1 MDLLIKKSFLNR
13 IIILIILIVGCS
25 KSNDMG
31 SGNPENEENNEEEVE
46 ETFNY
51 ASDAP
56 YNLNIVYFIP
66 KGSSKRKDAHRR
78 LSEIL
83 IQGQDFYKQHMMEYG
98 FGEKTFNMLI
108 DAEKNRIKIIDI
120 NGKHSASNYPYEGGG
135 SKMIEEINTYFSSNP
150 SEKTSDH
157 ILVLTPVS
165 DPTNSDAP
173 YYGLG
178 KWCFAT
184 DYDDMDVKHLGGNS
198 TLSTRA
204 TTYIGGLLHELGH
217 GLNLPHNKEKVSDI
231 SNTNKGT
238 ALMGAGNYTYGSA
251 PTFLTEASCAI
262 LNNNQVFNTDNNQFY
277 TGASAHIETIQA
289 AYDGSNLNITGT
301 ISSDIPVNYVG
312 FYNDPADDNAD
323 YDAVTWATSTNGNDF
338 SISMPIN
345 ELHKKGDVEYV
356 LRLRLNHTSGDITN
370 VSYAY
375 TFKNDIPII
384 EFGDQDYLDT
394 SDWTINSYSS
404 QEDGGGENN
413 TGLAA
418 HLIDDNPETYW
429 HSCWSNCSTNYPH
442 HIIIDTGETISAK
455 GFSFLQRSNLSR
467 AIKAIE
473 IQVST
478 DNQDWNS
485 LGNFSLKEINSTHHI
500 HLDDTVSFRY
510 FKIIANSAFDGQQ
523 FASLAEVKCF

>member
-1 MDLLIKKSFLNR
+1 MDLLKKKSFLNS
-13 IIILIILIVGCS
+13 IIILFILLSGCS
-25 KSNDMG
+25 KSTDMATNN
-31 SGNPENEENNEEEVE
+31 SENEENNEEETE

-51 ASDAP
+51 TSEAA

-66 KGSSKRKDAHRR
+66 KGGSKRKDAHRR

-83 IQGQDFYKQHMMEYG
+83 IQGQDFYKQHMMRYG
-98 FGEKTFNMLI
+98 FGEKTFHMLK
-108 DAEKNRIKIIDI
+108 DAEKNRVKIIFID
-120 NGKHSASNYPYEGGG
+120 GKYSASNYPYEGGG
-135 SKMIEEINTYFSSNP
+135 GKMIEEIEAYFSTHP
-150 SEKTSDH
+150 TEKTSEH
-157 ILVLTPVS
+157 VLVLSPVS

-184 DYDDMDVKHLGGNS
+184 DYDDMDIKHLGGSS

-238 ALMGAGNYTYGSA
+238 ALMGAGNYTYGNT

-262 LNNNQVFNTDNNQFY
+262 LNNNQIFNTNNDHFY
-277 TGASAHIETIQA
+277 TGASARIETIQA
-289 AYDGSNLNITGT
+289 TYINGNLNITGA
-301 ISSDIPVNYVG
+301 INSDIPVNYVG

-323 YDAVTWATSTNGNDF
+323 YDAVTWATPTHGNDF

-345 ELHKKGDVEYV
+345 ELHKKGDTEYV

-375 TFKNDIPII
+375 KFKNDIPII
-384 EFGDQDYLDT
+384 EFGDQDYLDR
-394 SDWTINSYSS
+394 SNWTINSYSS

-413 TGLAA
+413 TGFAT
-418 HLIDDNPETYW
+418 HLLDDNPETYW

-467 AIKAIE
+467 AIKDIE
-473 IQVST
+473 ILVST
-478 DNQDWNS
+478 DNQNWNS
-485 LGNFSLKEINSTHHI
+485 LGSFALKEINSIHHI
-500 HLDDTVSFRY
+500 NLDNTTSFRY
-510 FKIIANSAFDGQQ
+510 FKIVANSAFDGQQ
-523 FASLAEVKCF
+523 FASLAEIKCF